1 MEYTHVKH
9 TFSPVYNEESRIL
22 ILGSFPSVK
31 SRENQF
37 YYGHPQ
43 NRFWKVIAGIF
54 KEPLPQTIDEKEDL
68 LLRHRIAVWDVIDSC
83 DIVGS
88 SDSSIRNVVPNDMN
102 LILSNAKIQGIFA
115 NGGKAHQLFVK
126 YCHKEGMPP
135 LGKLPSTSPANAAW
149 NLERLTAE
157 WKTAFETYLEITEQ
171 EKTFEKEEMTTVDF
185 LLEAVG
191 IVAALVYLG
200 LQIYYGIVYGV
211 AFTGII
217 LNAAI
222 LILVYVGLTLL
233 ARYPERVNNLPK
245 EICSGKIR
253 KYTIHMVRAV
263 KLIFVLSLLFTS
275 ICDAAGV
282 QINKGYSLVTV
293 ALIVIVTVVY
303 EGKIIKLLRGKNKH
317 IL

>member
-1 MEYTHVKH
+1 MDNAHHVDTHRAVK
-9 TFSPVYNEESRIL
+9 PE
-22 ILGSFPSVK
+22 
-31 SRENQF
+31 
-37 YYGHPQ
+37 
-43 NRFWKVIAGIF
+43 
-54 KEPLPQTIDEKEDL
+54 
-68 LLRHRIAVWDVIDSC
+68 LLRNAGH
-83 DIVGS
+83 
-88 SDSSIRNVVPNDMN
+88 
-102 LILSNAKIQGIFA
+102 LIGRQHDAKSQQHITGEGQ
-115 NGGKAHQLFVK
+115 KLVK
-126 YCHKEGMPP
+126 
-135 LGKLPSTSPANAAW
+135 
-149 NLERLTAE
+149 
-157 WKTAFETYLEITEQ
+157 
-171 EKTFEKEEMTTVDF
+171 KEEMTTVDF

-211 AFTGII
+211 SFTGII

-303 EGKIIKLLRGKNKH
+303 EGKIIKLLRGKK
-317 IL
+317 

>member
-1 MEYTHVKH
+1 MK
-9 TFSPVYNEESRIL
+9 
-22 ILGSFPSVK
+22 
-31 SRENQF
+31 
-37 YYGHPQ
+37 
-43 NRFWKVIAGIF
+43 
-54 KEPLPQTIDEKEDL
+54 
-68 LLRHRIAVWDVIDSC
+68 
-83 DIVGS
+83 
-88 SDSSIRNVVPNDMN
+88 
-102 LILSNAKIQGIFA
+102 
-115 NGGKAHQLFVK
+115 
-126 YCHKEGMPP
+126 
-135 LGKLPSTSPANAAW
+135 
-149 NLERLTAE
+149 
-157 WKTAFETYLEITEQ
+157 
-171 EKTFEKEEMTTVDF
+171 KEEMTTVDF

-211 AFTGII
+211 SFTGII

-245 EICSGKIR
+245 EICSGKKR

-303 EGKIIKLLRGKNKH
+303 EGKIIKLLRGKK
-317 IL
+317 

>member
-1 MEYTHVKH
+1 MESGIWNV
-9 TFSPVYNEESRIL
+9 FRNNRIEDEEQHR
-22 ILGSFPSVK
+22 K
-31 SRENQF
+31 
-37 YYGHPQ
+37 
-43 NRFWKVIAGIF
+43 GI
-54 KEPLPQTIDEKEDL
+54 
-68 LLRHRIAVWDVIDSC
+68 
-83 DIVGS
+83 
-88 SDSSIRNVVPNDMN
+88 N
-102 LILSNAKIQGIFA
+102 LK
-115 NGGKAHQLFVK
+115 
-126 YCHKEGMPP
+126 
-135 LGKLPSTSPANAAW
+135 
-149 NLERLTAE
+149 
-157 WKTAFETYLEITEQ
+157 
-171 EKTFEKEEMTTVDF
+171 KEEMTNMDF

-191 IVAALVYLG
+191 IVAAMIYLG

-253 KYTIHMVRAV
+253 KYTIHMVCAV

-303 EGKIIKLLRGKNKH
+303 EGKIIKLLRGKK
-317 IL
+317 

>member
-1 MEYTHVKH
+1 MK
-9 TFSPVYNEESRIL
+9 
-22 ILGSFPSVK
+22 
-31 SRENQF
+31 
-37 YYGHPQ
+37 
-43 NRFWKVIAGIF
+43 
-54 KEPLPQTIDEKEDL
+54 
-68 LLRHRIAVWDVIDSC
+68 
-83 DIVGS
+83 
-88 SDSSIRNVVPNDMN
+88 
-102 LILSNAKIQGIFA
+102 
-115 NGGKAHQLFVK
+115 
-126 YCHKEGMPP
+126 
-135 LGKLPSTSPANAAW
+135 
-149 NLERLTAE
+149 
-157 WKTAFETYLEITEQ
+157 
-171 EKTFEKEEMTTVDF
+171 KEEMTTVDF

-211 AFTGII
+211 SFTGII

-293 ALIVIVTVVY
+293 ALIAVVIIAIIVIVLGLFIY
-303 EGKIIKLLRGKNKH
+303 LLPVLLIFLAISWFVKKFLR
-317 IL
+317 

>member
-1 MEYTHVKH
+1 MESGIWNV
-9 TFSPVYNEESRIL
+9 FRNNRIEDEEQHR
-22 ILGSFPSVK
+22 K
-31 SRENQF
+31 
-37 YYGHPQ
+37 
-43 NRFWKVIAGIF
+43 GI
-54 KEPLPQTIDEKEDL
+54 
-68 LLRHRIAVWDVIDSC
+68 
-83 DIVGS
+83 
-88 SDSSIRNVVPNDMN
+88 N
-102 LILSNAKIQGIFA
+102 LK
-115 NGGKAHQLFVK
+115 
-126 YCHKEGMPP
+126 
-135 LGKLPSTSPANAAW
+135 
-149 NLERLTAE
+149 
-157 WKTAFETYLEITEQ
+157 
-171 EKTFEKEEMTTVDF
+171 KEEMTNMDF

-191 IVAALVYLG
+191 IVAAMIYLG

-263 KLIFVLSLLFTS
+263 KLIFV
-275 ICDAAGV
+275 

-303 EGKIIKLLRGKNKH
+303 EGKIIKLLRGKK
-317 IL
+317 